1 MFCKNRDMDR
11 KHTNKA
17 LLGKGLKY
25 MGGALPLAFL
35 GPVILFSSF
44 KNQDHPLYIPILI
57 LGLLALA
64 GAIFLLFR
72 GISIIMKGI
81 FD

>member
-1 MFCKNRDMDR
+1 MER

-44 KNQDHPLYIPILI
+44 KNQEHPLYIPVLI
-57 LGLLALA
+57 LGLLALF
-64 GAIFLLFR
+64 GAMYLLFR
-72 GISIIMKGI
+72 GINIIMKSL

>member
-1 MFCKNRDMDR
+1 MFSKIKDMDR
-11 KHTNKA
+11 RHTNKA

-35 GPVILFSSF
+35 GPVILFSAF
-44 KNQDHPLYIPILI
+44 KNQEHPLYIPVVI
-57 LGLLALA
+57 LGLLALF
-64 GAIFLLFR
+64 GSMYLLFR
-72 GISIIMKGI
+72 GISTIMKGL

>member
-1 MFCKNRDMDR
+1 MDR

-17 LLGKGLKY
+17 LLGKGLKF
-25 MGGALPLAFL
+25 MAGALPLIII
-35 GPVILFSSF
+35 GPVVLFSSF
-44 KNQDHPLYIPILI
+44 KNQDHPWFIPILI

-64 GAIFLLFR
+64 GAIFLLFK
-72 GISIIMKGI
+72 GIRIIMRSL